1 MSGNYLANS
10 AAFIIQTVFSLYIL
24 AVMLRFLFQL
34 LRAPFHNPISQFIV
48 TVTNPLLKPLRR
60 IIPGFMGVDMAAVL
74 LMLILQA
81 VEIILILLLYGPLP
95 GPLGV
100 ILISIGKLLE
110 LAVYIF
116 MFALFARIIIGWI
129 NPHLYNHATML
140 LASLT
145 DFMMQPARRLIPP
158 VGMLD
163 LSPIVLFLLLGL
175 ILRLF
180 IQPLLDIGAG
190 ISL

>member
-1 MSGNYLANS
+1 MGGNYLANS

-48 TVTNPLLKPLRR
+48 SVTNPLLRPLRK
-60 IIPGFMGVDMAAVL
+60 IIPGFMGVDMAAIVLMVL
-74 LMLILQA
+74 LQA
-81 VEIILILLLYGPLP
+81 IEISFIALLYGALPKPLGLILLSAGQLF
-95 GPLGV
+95 
-100 ILISIGKLLE
+100 E
-110 LAVYIF
+110 MAVYIF
-116 MFALFARIIIGWI
+116 MFALFARIIISWV
-129 NPHLYNHATML
+129 NPQLYNHATML

-145 DFMMQPARRLIPP
+145 DFMMQPARRLVPA
-158 VGMLD
+158 VGMID

-180 IQPLLDIGAG
+180 VQPLLDIGAG
-190 ISL
+190 LAL